1 MLWGLLPWL
10 RGDRRPSSSNGR
22 TRAAILLML
31 RAQAQPIYV
40 RGRRPLAHSA
50 ALTKQRLG
58 RAAEPKEET
67 RPRIVRATLPVLLRV
82 LNVNAFLG
90 LVSLSKPGN

>member
-22 TRAAILLML
+22 TRAAILSML
-31 RAQAQPIYV
+31 RAQAQPIYI

-50 ALTKQRLG
+50 ALTKQGWGEPPSQRKRL
-58 RAAEPKEET
+58 
-67 RPRIVRATLPVLLRV
+67 VLGLFERR
-82 LNVNAFLG
+82 FLG
-90 LVSLSKPGN
+90 CWES